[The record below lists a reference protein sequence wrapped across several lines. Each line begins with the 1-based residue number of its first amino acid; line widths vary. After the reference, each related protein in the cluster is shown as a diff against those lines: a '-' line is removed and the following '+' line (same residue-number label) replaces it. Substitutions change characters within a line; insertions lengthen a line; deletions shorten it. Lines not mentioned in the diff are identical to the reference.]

1 MTVDTSE
8 YPNPNKKPVYLWL
21 TFAWKQKHYIL
32 VQGIKDTA

>member
-8 YPNPNKKPVYLWL
+8 CPNKKPVYLWL

-32 VQGIKDTA
+32 IQGIKDIA